1 MKATLCVEGHS
12 PLLHADRLWRGAE
25 SQTHSQQPEAVV
37 HEAVPLSRTFTASAA
52 AGRPGSAVGGGGAGV
67 GGEVGGGREGGGG
80 DAVAEDGNH
89 SVQCWLHSLA
99 DKPDS

>member
-37 HEAVPLSRTFTASAA
+37 HEPVPLSRTFTASAA
-52 AGRPGSAVGGGGAGV
+52 GRPGSAVEGGGAGV
-67 GGEVGGGREGGGG
+67 GGGVGGGI
-80 DAVAEDGNH
+80 AVTTGIITYASATSEH
-89 SVQCWLHSLA
+89 W
-99 DKPDS
+99 